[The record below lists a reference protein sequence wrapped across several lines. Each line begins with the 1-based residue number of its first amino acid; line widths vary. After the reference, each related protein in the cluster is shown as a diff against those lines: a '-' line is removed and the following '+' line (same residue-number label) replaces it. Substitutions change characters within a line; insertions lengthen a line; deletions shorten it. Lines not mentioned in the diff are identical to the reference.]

1 MDEKVKAAISAAVLL
16 AVNLLALFGVTLN
29 LGMVQDV
36 VFGVITIVATIYAA
50 WKNHNFT
57 PEAVEAQKV
66 LDNLKSER

>member
-1 MDEKVKAAISAAVLL
+1 MDEKTKATISAAVLL

-36 VFGVITIVATIYAA
+36 VFGAITIIATIYAA

-57 PEAVEAQKV
+57 PEAIEAQKV
-66 LDNLKSER
+66 LDHLKEER

>member
-1 MDEKVKAAISAAVLL
+1 MDEKVKAAISAAILL

-36 VFGVITIVATIYAA
+36 VFGAITIVTTIYAA

-57 PEAVEAQKV
+57 PEAIEAQKV

>member
-1 MDEKVKAAISAAVLL
+1 MDEKVKATISAAILL

-36 VFGVITIVATIYAA
+36 VFGAITIVTTIYAA

-57 PEAVEAQKV
+57 PEAIEAQKV
-66 LDNLKSER
+66 LDHLKEER

>member
-1 MDEKVKAAISAAVLL
+1 MDERVKATISAATLL

-36 VFGVITIVATIYAA
+36 VFGAITIVTTIYAA

-66 LDNLKSER
+66 LDHLKSER